1 LALALSLPLALV
13 CVVGGKVR
21 ALMEDDETLCHEERW
36 KMTLDGVSD
45 WRKHAA
51 MADVADAVSISFCSL
66 TVCPYEHCVF
76 QVSRRNKKA
85 WPSFLGVRAGSG
97 VAAASGALVLFLLAS
112 FLAVVALDVGGG
124 PKEGTS
130 GDQLR
135 DYVEV
140 SLFLFPH
147 GWVRMGNCYDV
158 VFHYRLT
165 LRIRTSTLRRSWI
178 GSRLWRITSRR
189 LASVCTTP
197 TSRYRSSITCHRVRR
212 RRW

>member
-1 LALALSLPLALV
+1 MALSLPLALV

-21 ALMEDDETLCHEERW
+21 ALTEDDETLCHEERW

-97 VAAASGALVLFLLAS
+97 VAAASGALTLFLLAS

-140 SLFLFPH
+140 GYVFNF
-147 GWVRMGNCYDV
+147 RMGN
-158 VFHYRLT
+158 
-165 LRIRTSTLRRSWI
+165 
-178 GSRLWRITSRR
+178 
-189 LASVCTTP
+189 
-197 TSRYRSSITCHRVRR
+197 
-212 RRW
+212 